1 MIIYESLAIALSL
14 SVDAFVCSVIYGN
27 HPYKLS
33 KKFIYAFTM
42 AFCFGFFQF
51 LMPVIGYFAGNFVS
65 GYLEQYD
72 HWCAFILL
80 ALVSGNMVK
89 EAFEKSED
97 TKEKTLNLFVLFSLS
112 IATSIDALALGFSV
126 SVLNQS
132 ILLLSIIIG
141 VVCFI
146 TSAIGFFVGQILAK
160 LKGFERALNL
170 LGAITLMTIALA
182 ILVEHQAFYSFA

>member
-1 MIIYESLAIALSL
+1 MNIYESLAIALSL
-14 SVDAFVCSVIYGN
+14 SIDAFVCSVIYGN

-33 KKFIYAFTM
+33 KKLIYAFTM

-72 HWCAFILL
+72 HWCAFIIL

-97 TKEKTLNLFVLFSLS
+97 EKEKTLNLFVLFSLS

-132 ILLLSIIIG
+132 ILLLSLIIG

-146 TSAIGFFVGQILAK
+146 TSATGFFVGQILAK

-182 ILVEHQAFYSFA
+182 ILVEHQAF

>member
-97 TKEKTLNLFVLFSLS
+97 TKEKTLKYGKSHKT
-112 IATSIDALALGFSV
+112 AGKQPA
-126 SVLNQS
+126 
-132 ILLLSIIIG
+132 
-141 VVCFI
+141 
-146 TSAIGFFVGQILAK
+146 
-160 LKGFERALNL
+160 
-170 LGAITLMTIALA
+170 
-182 ILVEHQAFYSFA
+182 

>member
-1 MIIYESLAIALSL
+1 
-14 SVDAFVCSVIYGN
+14 
-27 HPYKLS
+27 
-33 KKFIYAFTM
+33 
-42 AFCFGFFQF
+42 
-51 LMPVIGYFAGNFVS
+51 
-65 GYLEQYD
+65 
-72 HWCAFILL
+72 
-80 ALVSGNMVK
+80 LVSGNMVK

-146 TSAIGFFVGQILAK
+146 TSATGFFVGQILAK

-182 ILVEHQAFYSFA
+182 ILVEHQAF